1 MPDTREAATAPTIS
15 STTLPGITQNEDLG
29 EITKKTLYEINEP
42 YLFGGGFIVLFLAV
56 WEAVPHVFSLSR
68 GMELFFTTPTEVFG
82 RMYVMLDG
90 SQKMFDGNYLTAHL
104 QTSAEAFLSGLG
116 LSILV
121 ALPLGVILGRSKTL
135 NAMFDPFVTAINA
148 TPRLVFLPIIMIW
161 FGIGYWTVT
170 LIVFIGAVFP
180 LLINTY
186 AGVRNAD
193 QVLINVVK
201 SFGANEWKIN
211 MLVILPNSV
220 PFIIAGLR
228 LAIGRAILG
237 IVVAEFFGGT
247 TMGMGVIMVDA
258 AGKFQVDVVFAGL
271 VMFMMLS
278 LVMTAIVKVIEKRF
292 SRWRPQLV
300 KTF

>member
-1 MPDTREAATAPTIS
+1 MADKKQPTAGGLRTK
-15 STTLPGITQNEDLG
+15 QNEDLG
-29 EITKKTLYEINEP
+29 EITKKTFYEINEP
-42 YLFGGGFIVLFLAV
+42 YLFGGGFIIVFLAI
-56 WEAVPHVFSLSR
+56 WEAIPHVFTLPKGIS
-68 GMELFFTTPTEVFG
+68 LFFTTPITVFE
-82 RMYVMLDG
+82 RLFSMLDG
-90 SQKMFDGNYLTAHL
+90 SEKMFDGNPLTAHL
-104 QTSAEAFLSGLG
+104 ASSTEAFLSGLG
-116 LSILV
+116 LSIIV
-121 ALPLGVILGRSKTL
+121 ALPLGIILGRSKIL

-161 FGIGYWTVT
+161 VGIGYWTVT

-186 AGVRNAD
+186 AGVKNAD
-193 QVLINVVK
+193 QLLINVVK
-201 SFGANEWKIN
+201 SFGANEWEIN
-211 MLVILPNSV
+211 KLVILPNSL

-258 AGKFQVDVVFAGL
+258 SGKFHVDVVFVGL
-271 VMFMMLS
+271 IMFMTLS
-278 LVMTAIVKVIEKRF
+278 LILTAIVKIIENKL
-292 SRWRPQLV
+292 SRWRPQQV